1 MSRRW
6 PSSQTL
12 NVVQLVQVLH
22 MDHATMPAIPLQRS
36 SFLHG
41 EHHLTCSSGAGVTAH
56 TWHSPFPVDVG
67 QWMFGGV
74 PELPVEL
81 AEI

>member
-1 MSRRW
+1 MHRAIMS
-6 PSSQTL
+6 
-12 NVVQLVQVLH
+12 
-22 MDHATMPAIPLQRS
+22 AFPLQRS
-36 SFLHG
+36 SLLAG
-41 EHHLTCSSGAGVTAH
+41 GHHLTHSSGAGIAAH

-67 QWMFGGV
+67 QWVFGGV